1 MTASRM
7 KKAPDGIASISSRNL
22 LNRSALRP
30 SAKSSSP
37 GATAPEQTRLSAH
50 RRDLQKKRT
59 QRRTGVRMRYRRTI
73 VRRSKKWMR
82 QGDTPSWRQP
92 ANACCFS
99 RALFVA
105 LFFAAFS
112 DLEIP
117 DLTPGCFASP
127 TAFSYHLSFALRQT
141 SSRPLPRRIKPEA
154 RLMRTTRRNLPM
166 EMWRSTVSARA

>member
-1 MTASRM
+1 MGCVECLDKVIQRISAN
-7 KKAPDGIASISSRNL
+7 AHPDFPNCSLFCHQQYQFTGRNDA
-22 LNRSALRP
+22 N
-30 SAKSSSP
+30 K
-37 GATAPEQTRLSAH
+37 TRLSA
-50 RRDLQKKRT
+50 RRKILQKNT

-92 ANACCFS
+92 ANACCYS

-141 SSRPLPRRIKPEA
+141 SSRPLPRRIQPEA